1 MELEQRLSNLVEA
14 LGDATRGAILL
25 ELEHQEERTPTQL
38 ARALGVSAN
47 NVYHHMRV
55 LRRLEVVAPPRAVP
69 GPTYVEK
76 YYRLHPDLVR
86 ATRDPFW
93 LDQVLEGERSD
104 VHRRLMAAELLLLAH
119 LLRRAAALTAALSDE
134 QVREQRDGALAM
146 VSTGRVTRPRYLQR
160 LERMRAIVSAER
172 DDAREAADDR
182 RGQDLVIMVGIPAL
196 WRAESDASP
205 EPGGDSAAPRRR
217 TCPAGAT
224 KNRPEP

>member
-1 MELEQRLSNLVEA
+1 MELGQRLSNLVEA

-25 ELEHQEERTPTQL
+25 ELEHPEERTPTQL

-93 LDQVLEGERSD
+93 LDQVLEGERPD

-119 LLRRAAALTAALSDE
+119 LLRRAAAQTETLSNQ
-134 QVREQRDGALAM
+134 QVREQRARALSM
-146 VSTGRVTRPRYLQR
+146 VSVGRVSRPRYLKR
-160 LERMRAIVSAER
+160 LERMRAIVSAEGE
-172 DDAREAADDR
+172 DGREAAEDR
-182 RGQDLVIMVGIPAL
+182 REEDLVIMVGIPAL
-196 WRAESDASP
+196 WSDEADYWPAPAAEN
-205 EPGGDSAAPRRR
+205 AAPRTGTRPPDS
-217 TCPAGAT
+217 TT
-224 KNRPEP
+224 NRPEH